1 MVFCWAVSVY
11 VVLLQ
16 CVYFTLG
23 GRVAVFGG
31 VYEAGRVVNVVVG
44 DVSMAIFVCR
54 LLLCCVCCLPVS
66 LLVTGC
72 QSAEYDCFCCC
83 RWQSLADNA
92 NGVGNDALTDFFRC
106 N

>member
-54 LLLCCVCCLPVS
+54 LLLGCLLFASFTLGYWLPECRVPLF
-66 LLVTGC
+66 LLL
-72 QSAEYDCFCCC
+72 
-83 RWQSLADNA
+83 SLA
-92 NGVGNDALTDFFRC
+92 VIS
-106 N
+106 